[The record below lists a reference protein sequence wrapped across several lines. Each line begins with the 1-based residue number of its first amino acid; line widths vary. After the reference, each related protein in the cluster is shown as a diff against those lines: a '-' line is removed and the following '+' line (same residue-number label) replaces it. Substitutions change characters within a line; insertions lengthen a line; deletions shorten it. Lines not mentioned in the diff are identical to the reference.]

1 MFSSGARG
9 LPLFSIRART
19 HTLRSKL
26 IRDTPSRTSVSTFSD
41 EIARQSDPSTRDVP
55 SFASSRD
62 FVRVSSQLDL
72 KEGCSFVSL
81 EWISVFGLETG
92 LADRLVPP
100 LEGQNSFYW
109 STRSLFRFK
118 RWFRSKFLTM
128 DGRRDKREIKTKWNT
143 CHILPGIPRNFYF
156 LSLAVKRENVFLSF
170 VQRYRHIC
178 TFVEAYTMDRRKNIC
193 FLLCGALLFYIYNMY
208 R

>member
-92 LADRLVPP
+92 LADR
-100 LEGQNSFYW
+100 
-109 STRSLFRFK
+109 STRTSTRRTEFVLLEHPVVVPFQTLI
-118 RWFRSKFLTM
+118 SVEILN
-128 DGRRDKREIKTKWNT
+128 DGW
-143 CHILPGIPRNFYF
+143 
-156 LSLAVKRENVFLSF
+156 
-170 VQRYRHIC
+170 
-178 TFVEAYTMDRRKNIC
+178 
-193 FLLCGALLFYIYNMY
+193 
-208 R
+208 